1 MKKVRAKKHLG
12 QHFLTDETV
21 ARKIGETLLL
31 DGKFD
36 NIIEIGPGMGM
47 LTKYLMELFPTKR
60 IQAIEIDAESVAF
73 LTKKYPNLEV
83 LEADFLKTNIRDLPN
98 VPTALIGNYP
108 YNISTQIVFK
118 VIEYR
123 DRFPVMSGMFQKEV
137 AERICAGPGSK
148 IYGITSVL
156 TQAFFHTEYLFTVDE
171 EVFTPPPK
179 VKSGVLRIYR
189 RETDPPCEVSNLFKI
204 VKQSFNQRRKT
215 LRNSLR
221 PLFSS
226 EKLEEAIFERRP
238 ETLTVDEFVSLA
250 NSIEN

>member
-123 DRFPVMSGMFQKEV
+123 DRFPVMSGMCQKEV